1 MERLGSYV
9 LTVTAAAILAGIL
22 SSFLDKNTTSGA
34 LVKMAAGLFLLFAVL
49 GPVAGW
55 NPANLTDFTA
65 GLTSDGDQA
74 AAEGENLARE
84 AMGDIIKSEAEAY
97 ILDKAS
103 VYRADLTVQIELA
116 QQNSIP
122 VPESVTIEGR
132 ISPYAKM
139 QLQQLIEE
147 QLGISKENQQW
158 IGS

>member
-1 MERLGSYV
+1 MERLGCYV
-9 LTVTAAAILAGIL
+9 LTITAAAILAGIL
-22 SSFLDKNTTSGA
+22 SSFLDKNSTSGA

-97 ILDKAS
+97 ILDKAAQLGLS
-103 VYRADLTVQIELA
+103 VQVQLTLTADHL
-116 QQNSIP
+116 
-122 VPESVTIEGR
+122 PESALLTGQATR
-132 ISPYAKM
+132 
-139 QLQQLIEE
+139 QQKQAMESILESD
-147 QLGISKENQQW
+147 LGIPKEKQQW
-158 IGS
+158 NGS